1 MIRVV
6 VLSFLVFLLIF
17 TVADDIIWFITGEPY
32 EPWIKYVVALV
43 IAMLRAIEYVV
54 NQEGK

>member
-1 MIRVV
+1 M
-6 VLSFLVFLLIF
+6 LSFLVFLLIF